1 MSTSNLCSVKKEK
14 HPIYYQKEHKSP
26 VTMNRS
32 CNFSNV
38 TNDYLAS
45 YDSILCDMIDEMMHA
60 DLSDSISHNFI
71 TQMIPHHQGAI
82 EMSRNILRYTTN
94 IPLQNLALQIITGQ
108 TKSISDMREV
118 LCQCEAVHNCRDDLC
133 RYQIRTRKIMQTM
146 FCEMKHACTSN
157 CVNGNF
163 IREMLPHHCGAI
175 AMSENTLRYCICPE
189 LIPILDAIIR
199 SQRQEVRKMQCMLR
213 CLKCC

>member
-1 MSTSNLCSVKKEK
+1 
-14 HPIYYQKEHKSP
+14 
-26 VTMNRS
+26 MNRT
-32 CNFSNV
+32 CNFSHV

-45 YDSILCDMIDEMMHA
+45 FDGILCDMTEGMAHA

-82 EMSRNILRYTTN
+82 EMSRNLLRYTTN
-94 IPLQNLALQIITGQ
+94 IPLQNMALQIVKEQ
-108 TKSISDMREV
+108 TRSISDMNRILCKCDEV
-118 LCQCEAVHNCRDDLC
+118 RNCRDDLC
-133 RYQIRTRKIMQTM
+133 CFQTRTKKIMQTM

-163 IREMLPHHCGAI
+163 IREMIPHHCGAI

-189 LIPILDAIIR
+189 LVPILDAIIQ
-199 SQRQEVRKMQCMLR
+199 SQRREVRTMCCLLR
-213 CLKCC
+213 CMGNR

>member
-1 MSTSNLCSVKKEK
+1 M
-14 HPIYYQKEHKSP
+14 

-38 TNDYLAS
+38 TNDYLAF
-45 YDSILCDMIDEMMHA
+45 YDCILRNMIDEMTHA

-82 EMSRNILRYTTN
+82 EMSRNLLRYTTH
-94 IPLQNLALQIITGQ
+94 IPLQNMALKIITEQ
-108 TKSISDMREV
+108 TKSISHMHSI
-118 LCQCEAVHNCRDDLC
+118 LCACDAVHNSKEDLC
-133 RYQIRTRKIMQTM
+133 CYQTRTGKIMQTM
-146 FCEMKHACTSN
+146 FCEMKNACITN

-163 IREMLPHHCGAI
+163 IRQMIPHHCAAI

-189 LIPILDAIIR
+189 LIPILDRIIC
-199 SQRQEVRKMQCMLR
+199 SQRQEVCRMQCFLSCMGS
-213 CLKCC
+213 C

>member
-1 MSTSNLCSVKKEK
+1 
-14 HPIYYQKEHKSP
+14 
-26 VTMNRS
+26 MNRS

-38 TNDYLAS
+38 TNDYLAF
-45 YDSILCDMIDEMMHA
+45 YDCILSDMTDKMTHA

-82 EMSRNILRYTTN
+82 EMSRNLLRYTTN
-94 IPLQNLALQIITGQ
+94 IPIQNLALRIITEQ
-108 TKSISDMREV
+108 TRSISDMRAI
-118 LCQCEAVHNCRDDLC
+118 LCSCDAIHNTREDLHC
-133 RYQIRTRKIMQTM
+133 YQTRTKKIMQTM
-146 FCEMKHACTSN
+146 FCGMKQAFASN

-163 IREMLPHHCGAI
+163 IREMIPHHCAAI

-199 SQRQEVRKMQCMLR
+199 SQKKEVCQMRCMLS
-213 CLKCC
+213 CMNFC